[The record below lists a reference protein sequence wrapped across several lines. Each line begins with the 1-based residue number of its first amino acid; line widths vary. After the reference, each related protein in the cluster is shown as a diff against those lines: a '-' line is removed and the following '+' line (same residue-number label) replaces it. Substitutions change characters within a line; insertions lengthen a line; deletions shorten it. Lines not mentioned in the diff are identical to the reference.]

1 MYSKLE
7 LALLVCQ
14 FLCASM
20 LIMICYFNFIL
31 QSQHQGSVRT
41 DVQQPRATLLG
52 LDTCTTYWVTV
63 TASYCGRMSSTEP
76 QLIGIKDTTAYQ
88 IDVLLTDEICSD
100 WIKIDPD
107 SKLRDMEMGL
117 QAGTSSCDGNAL
129 QIPCFIGSSWVCSD
143 DDEKKLTFQ

>member
-1 MYSKLE
+1 
-7 LALLVCQ
+7 
-14 FLCASM
+14 M

-31 QSQHQGSVRT
+31 QSQYLGSVRT